1 MRTCEANDWLFHCYL
16 ALLWQF
22 YPSGIVK
29 LSFSFK
35 FFSELM
41 ASTHFYKCRI
51 HKWLTWNQIS
61 PFCVCKGSKY
71 ADHFS
76 SHCCGVQISTH
87 IQNAWL
93 PNLIC
98 FILNCLSGSVQLLY
112 QQGALAISM
121 NFTYILFLIY
131 KYVVL
136 YVQYMHAVFLWQLVE
151 LDDTYT

>member
-1 MRTCEANDWLFHCYL
+1 MQIIFHC
-16 ALLWQF
+16 
-22 YPSGIVK
+22 IV
-29 LSFSFK
+29 
-35 FFSELM
+35 
-41 ASTHFYKCRI
+41 AS
-51 HKWLTWNQIS
+51 
-61 PFCVCKGSKY
+61 
-71 ADHFS
+71 
-76 SHCCGVQISTH
+76 VQISTH
-87 IQNAWL
+87 VQNAWL
-93 PNLIC
+93 PNLIR